1 MRVILPFVAGH
12 LEDGVYE
19 AISDTGYGVELHD
32 VAGSDTAYH
41 RLLVELWN
49 CGEDVAIIEQDIRIK
64 SDTLEGFANCPN
76 GWCAGQ
82 YAYLG
87 SENFTGLGCV
97 RFRAEFM
104 ATHSD
109 VMIVAGEYT
118 DPTHVPGHWCV
129 CDHAIG
135 VALRARN
142 VVPCIHG
149 HVEHISDGVPSHP
162 PCKGNGFV

>member
-87 SENFTGLGCV
+87 SENYTGLGCT
-97 RFRAEFM
+97 RFRVEFM
-104 ATHSD
+104 AAHPD
-109 VMIVAGEYT
+109 VIIAAGEYE
-118 DPTHVPGHWCV
+118 DPTHPAGGHWCIQ
-129 CDHAIG
+129 DAAIQI
-135 VALRARN
+135 ALRNKGAH
-142 VVPCIHG
+142 VCVHG
-149 HVEHISDGVPSHP
+149 HVDHLGSLAPAHGCCGEEYA
-162 PCKGNGFV
+162 